1 LEKVGKSLTGFEI
14 IFSGSVAMHIKEL
27 FNNVLFENLDF
38 EFKSRL
44 DKEKTISWGKSL
56 AAFAN
61 GEGGVIFIGAN
72 NWNCRKDV
80 LGDVVNELRGGTVNL
95 NTGNM
100 LLVLEIGDLVTEVLQ
115 VMP

>member
-1 LEKVGKSLTGFEI
+1 MEKVGKSLTGFEI

-72 NWNCRKDV
+72 NDGIVERMSS
-80 LGDVVNELRGGTVNL
+80 GTWSMNS
-95 NTGNM
+95 GAEPSISIQ
-100 LLVLEIGDLVTEVLQ
+100 EICSLSLK
-115 VMP
+115 